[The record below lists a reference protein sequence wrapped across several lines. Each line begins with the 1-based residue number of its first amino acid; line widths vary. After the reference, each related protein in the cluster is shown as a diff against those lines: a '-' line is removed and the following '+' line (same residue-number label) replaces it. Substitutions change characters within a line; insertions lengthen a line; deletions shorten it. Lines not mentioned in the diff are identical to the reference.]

1 MPYLHY
7 HLARWHR
14 RPSRFLWFFIGAGT
28 ATWWIL
34 HKDANAYHRHGFFGH
49 CRRRQLPPPDNGGT
63 MNPDASWPMP
73 DSSDVPRNVPL
84 AAWSVPFERAPQW
97 DAPDKEKTAHF
108 SRQAVDTVSSY
119 SKSPSISTE
128 YNQATELTE
137 VALESI
143 LSTAESLMAVRGYFF
158 DTTIPFLFNTF
169 PETCCTSCPPRA
181 AAKLV

>member
-1 MPYLHY
+1 MPYPHY
-7 HLARWHR
+7 HLAHWHR

-49 CRRRQLPPPDNGGT
+49 CRRPQLPPPDNGGT
-63 MNPDASWPMP
+63 MNPDASP
-73 DSSDVPRNVPL
+73 DSRDVPRNVP
-84 AAWSVPFERAPQW
+84 AWGVPFERAAQW
-97 DAPDKEKTAHF
+97 DAPDKEKMAHF

-143 LSTAESLMAVRGYFF
+143 LSTAESLKAVRGYFF
-158 DTTIPFLFNTF
+158 DHHTILI
-169 PETCCTSCPPRA
+169 
-181 AAKLV
+181 